1 MAQWDYDVIIIG
13 AGPAGLTAG
22 LYAGR
27 ARLKAVLVEK
37 LIHGGQMMTTDFV
50 ENYPGFPEGISG
62 PELSDR
68 MRQQAER
75 FGLHIRTGEVREL
88 KAGDGFHTVRLEEG
102 ELKAGAVIIATGARY
117 KRLGVPGEDGLTGRG
132 VSFCATCD
140 GALYRDQEIA
150 MVGGGDS
157 ALSETIFLTR
167 FAKKIH
173 LIHRRGELRGAKY
186 LQEQVLS
193 MDKVQVHW
201 DTIVQE
207 FQGDEQGLRGLK
219 LKNVKSGETS
229 FLPVTGAFVAIGIS
243 PNTEWLNDLLPL
255 DEWGFIFTD
264 PEMATKIPGIFAAG
278 DVRAKNL
285 WQIATAV
292 GDGAVAANA
301 AEHFLQKIKSNKGDA
316 GVSDLSDQTGDSL
329 CCGHDGQRLRNR

>member
-1 MAQWDYDVIIIG
+1 MAAKWDYDVIIVG
-13 AGPAGLTAG
+13 GGPAGLTAG

-27 ARLKAVLVEK
+27 ARLKALLVER
-37 LIHGGQMMTTDFV
+37 LIHGGQMMTTDLV

-68 MRQQAER
+68 MRRQAER
-75 FGLHIRTGEVREL
+75 FGLEIITGEVREL
-88 KAGDGFHTVRLEEG
+88 RPGDPVHTVVLEDREFS
-102 ELKAGAVIIATGARY
+102 AGAVIIATGAKY
-117 KRLGVPGEDGLTGRG
+117 KRLGVPGEAELTGKG

-150 MVGGGDS
+150 MVGGGDT

-173 LIHRRGELRGAKY
+173 LIHRRDEFRGARY
-186 LQEQVLS
+186 LQEQVFK
-193 MDKVQVHW
+193 MEKVQIHW
-201 DTIVQE
+201 NTVVEE
-207 FQGDEQGLRGLK
+207 FQGDEAGLKALK
-219 LKNVKSGETS
+219 LKNVKTGES
-229 FLPVTGAFVAIGIS
+229 SVLPVSGAFVSIGIT
-243 PNTEWLNDLLPL
+243 PNTDWLRDLLPV

-264 PEMATKIPGIFAAG
+264 ENMATKIPGVFAAG
-278 DVRAKNL
+278 DVRVKNL

-301 AEHFLQKIKSNKGDA
+301 AEHYLQ
-316 GVSDLSDQTGDSL
+316 SL
-329 CCGHDGQRLRNR
+329 KQR